1 MLRVPLLGRYAR
13 YKKDTSTFATWLQ
26 DAATTCGYQYTM
38 EKEQTKQKKKSA
50 SVPSK
55 INCPVKELLS
65 QAKAVAKS
73 SIQVILPASVF
84 DAVQR
89 AITARKDL
97 NKHFELLGVNDRLNK
112 SHVHFIQL
120 LTESL
125 NLVAPR

>member
-1 MLRVPLLGRYAR
+1 MLPLPLLGRYAR

-26 DAATTCGYQYTM
+26 DAATACGYHPTTEVM
-38 EKEQTKQKKKSA
+38 QTKQKKKGASA
-50 SVPSK
+50 LSK
-55 INCPVKELLS
+55 VTYPVKELLS
-65 QAKAVAKS
+65 QAKAVANS
-73 SIQVILPASVF
+73 SIQVTLPTPVF
-84 DAVQR
+84 DAAQR

-125 NLVAPR
+125 NLVVPR

>member
-1 MLRVPLLGRYAR
+1 MLPLPLLGRYGR

-26 DAATTCGYQYTM
+26 DAAIACGYHPTTEM
-38 EKEQTKQKKKSA
+38 EQTKQKKKSA
-50 SVPSK
+50 SAHSK
-55 INCPVKELLS
+55 FTYPVKELLS

-73 SIQVILPASVF
+73 SIEVILPTSVF
-84 DAVQR
+84 DAAQR

-97 NKHFELLGVNDRLNK
+97 NKHFELLGVNDTVNK

-125 NLVAPR
+125 NLVVPR